1 MLLADLMPKLN
12 FSKAVMLRVVEQ
24 AEQIEEIFE
33 VSDGMR
39 SRANYKRIRQEIEEE
54 EEGEEIYD
62 WQRIASV
69 KEYVDKIS
77 DNPTERLAAKPASKS

>member
-1 MLLADLMPKLN
+1 MLVDLLPKLN

-24 AEQIEEIFE
+24 AEQIEGVFE
-33 VSDGMR
+33 VTEGVR
-39 SRANYKRIRQEIEEE
+39 SRANYGKIRQEIEEE

-77 DNPTERLAAKPASKS
+77 DNPTERLPAKQASKS